1 MNRYPFPNY
10 EGQFISPI
18 CGFTWTCIIVWRTV
32 PTTLSVREQE
42 IPDKGPAVLSRAAP
56 AASRLFFSVYGRQ
69 LVCAS
74 PSLNV
79 TYPSHMYTTPTFIFS
94 FSLGLPQIAF
104 VLYCSRSLRTIFLM
118 RHVFFLFPLSLKELR
133 SVKHY
138 CIRLLLSGAMVLI
151 TLFFFFLHLYS
162 TRCMLPILWYV

>member
-56 AASRLFFSVYGRQ
+56 AASRLFFSLWQATGVCFAITECNLSFPYVYHPDIY
-69 LVCAS
+69 L
-74 PSLNV
+74 
-79 TYPSHMYTTPTFIFS
+79 
-94 FSLGLPQIAF
+94 
-104 VLYCSRSLRTIFLM
+104 
-118 RHVFFLFPLSLKELR
+118 FLFAWVTSNCICIVLFKVSSYHIPNASCFLSLSSQSK
-133 SVKHY
+133 
-138 CIRLLLSGAMVLI
+138 G
-151 TLFFFFLHLYS
+151 T
-162 TRCMLPILWYV
+162 